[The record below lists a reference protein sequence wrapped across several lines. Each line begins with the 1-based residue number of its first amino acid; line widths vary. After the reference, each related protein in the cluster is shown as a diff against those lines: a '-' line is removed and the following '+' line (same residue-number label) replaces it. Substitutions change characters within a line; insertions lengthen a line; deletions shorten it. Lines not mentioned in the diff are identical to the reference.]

1 MPSLKELLQKAD
13 SYKQKI
19 SSARTLAKEER
30 KSLDDYFRI
39 SFTYTIN
46 ALEGNTLTISETK
59 ILLEDGIT
67 VGGRPLKDC
76 YEAVGHG
83 AAYDFMLEL
92 ARQQDMKITEET
104 IKKLHRLFYQKVD
117 ADQAGQYRSVQVY
130 ISGSEYI
137 PPAPEE
143 VPRLPNH
150 LTDQIHSSKYALHP
164 IELAAMTHKRLVD
177 IHPFIHG
184 NGRIARLLMNLILAN
199 TGYGVVSIPPIWR
212 NEYIN
217 ALSASRR
224 QNDMDPFCKLIAE
237 CVIET
242 ERDYC
247 RLLKLRVILPNYFLK
262 CPVYKASYTFEE

>member
-1 MPSLKELLQKAD
+1 MSPNLQELIQKAD

-19 SSARTLAKEER
+19 SSARPLAKEEL

-39 SFTYTIN
+39 GFTYSSN

-83 AAYDFMLEL
+83 SAYDFMLEL
-92 ARQQDMKITEET
+92 ARQQDLSITEDT

-117 ADQAGQYRSVQVY
+117 ANQAGQYRSVQVY
-130 ISGSEYI
+130 ISGTEYI
-137 PPAPEE
+137 PPTPGE
-143 VPRLPNH
+143 VPQLMKH
-150 LTDQIHSSKYALHP
+150 LTNQIHSSWATLHP
-164 IELAAMTHKRLVD
+164 IELAAMAHKQLVD
-177 IHPFIHG
+177 IHPFIDG
-184 NGRIARLLMNLILAN
+184 NGRTARLLMNLILVNA
-199 TGYGVVSIPPIWR
+199 GYGVVSIPPIFR
-212 NEYIN
+212 NDYIN

-224 QNDMDPFCKLIAE
+224 LNDMEPFSKLITE

-247 RLLKLRVILPNYFLK
+247 RLLKL
-262 CPVYKASYTFEE
+262 

>member
-1 MPSLKELLQKAD
+1 MPTLQDLLQKAD

-19 SSARTLAKEER
+19 SSARPLEKDEL

-39 SFTYTIN
+39 GFTYSSN

-83 AAYDFMLEL
+83 TAYDFMLEL
-92 ARQQDMKITEET
+92 ARQPDMDITEDT

-117 ADQAGQYRSVQVY
+117 ADHAGSYRTIQVY
-130 ISGSEYI
+130 ISGTEYV
-137 PPAPEE
+137 PPSPDD
-143 VPRLPNH
+143 VPLLMKELVNK
-150 LTDQIHSSKYALHP
+150 LNSSRSAVHP
-164 IELAAMTHKRLVD
+164 IELAAMAHKCLVD
-177 IHPFIHG
+177 IHPFVDG
-184 NGRIARLLMNLILAN
+184 NGRTARLLMNLILVNA
-199 TGYGVVSIPPIWR
+199 GYGVVSIPPVLR
-212 NEYIN
+212 NDYIN

-224 QNDMDPFCKLIAE
+224 IDDMEPFSKLIAE

-247 RLLKLRVILPNYFLK
+247 RMLKL
-262 CPVYKASYTFEE
+262 

>member
-1 MPSLKELLQKAD
+1 MPTLQELLQKAD

-19 SSARTLAKEER
+19 SSARPLAKEEV

-39 SFTYTIN
+39 GFTYTSN
-46 ALEGNTLTISETK
+46 ALEGSTLTISETK

-83 AAYDFMLEL
+83 VAYDFMLEL
-92 ARQQDMKITEET
+92 ARQQHMSITEDA

-130 ISGSEYI
+130 ISGTEYI
-137 PPAPEE
+137 PPSPED
-143 VPRLPNH
+143 VPH
-150 LTDQIHSSKYALHP
+150 LMKHLADQIHSSQSALHP
-164 IELAAMTHKRLVD
+164 VELAAMAHKRLVD
-177 IHPFIHG
+177 IHPFVDG
-184 NGRIARLLMNLILAN
+184 NGRTARLLMNLVLVNA
-199 TGYGVVSIPPIWR
+199 GYGVVSIPPILR
-212 NEYIN
+212 NDYIN

-224 QNDMDPFCKLIAE
+224 LNDMEPFCKLIAE

-247 RLLKLRVILPNYFLK
+247 RLLKL
-262 CPVYKASYTFEE
+262 

>member
-1 MPSLKELLQKAD
+1 MSTLQDLLQKAD

-19 SSARTLAKEER
+19 SSARPLEKDEL

-39 SFTYTIN
+39 GFTYSSN

-83 AAYDFMLEL
+83 TAYDFMLEL
-92 ARQQDMKITEET
+92 ARRPDMDITEDT

-117 ADQAGQYRSVQVY
+117 ADRAGSYRTIQVY
-130 ISGSEYI
+130 ISGTEYV
-137 PPAPEE
+137 PPSPDD
-143 VPRLPNH
+143 VPLLMND
-150 LTDQIHSSKYALHP
+150 LVNKLNSSRSVVHP
-164 IELAAMTHKRLVD
+164 IELAAMAHKRLVD
-177 IHPFIHG
+177 IHPFVDG
-184 NGRIARLLMNLILAN
+184 NGRTARLLMNLILVNA
-199 TGYGVVSIPPIWR
+199 GYGVVSIPPVLR
-212 NEYIN
+212 NDYIN

-224 QNDMDPFCKLIAE
+224 IDDMEPFSKLIAE

-247 RLLKLRVILPNYFLK
+247 RMLKL
-262 CPVYKASYTFEE
+262 

>member
-1 MPSLKELLQKAD
+1 MPTLQDLLQKAD

-19 SSARTLAKEER
+19 SSARPLAKEEL

-39 SFTYTIN
+39 GFTYSSN

-92 ARQQDMKITEET
+92 ARQQDMCITEDT

-117 ADQAGQYRSVQVY
+117 DNQAGQYRSVQVY
-130 ISGSEYI
+130 ISGTEYI
-137 PPAPEE
+137 PPAPDEI
-143 VPRLPNH
+143 PQLMKH
-150 LTDQIHSSKYALHP
+150 LTDQIRSSLGTLHP
-164 IELAAMTHKRLVD
+164 IELAAMAHKRLVD
-177 IHPFIHG
+177 IHPFIDG
-184 NGRIARLLMNLILAN
+184 NGRTARLLMNLILVNA
-199 TGYGVVSIPPIWR
+199 GYGVVSIPPIWR
-212 NEYIN
+212 NDYID

-224 QNDMDPFCKLIAE
+224 QNDMEPFCKLIAE

-247 RLLKLRVILPNYFLK
+247 RLLKL
-262 CPVYKASYTFEE
+262 